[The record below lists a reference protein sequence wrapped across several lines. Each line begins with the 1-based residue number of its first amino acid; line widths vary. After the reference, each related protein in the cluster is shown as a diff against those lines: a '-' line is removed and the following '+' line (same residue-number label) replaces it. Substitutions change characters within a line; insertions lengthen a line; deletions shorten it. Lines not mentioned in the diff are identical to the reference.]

1 MPMQMWKDK
10 VSEIVDNKNIIQ
22 RLKDGWA
29 FKPSANTFK
38 SVKGK
43 REKVSVTEVNVI
55 NPTTDLDSPEDLN
68 NKE

>member
-29 FKPSANTFK
+29 FKPSTNTFK